1 MTLTEREE
9 RRQER
14 RVARN
19 ASPWSKLVSGAVV
32 LTLGV
37 IFWLDQTGRID
48 AWDVLQWWSVALI
61 ASGLATLAERR
72 YAGAIVLIILGLAFL
87 PSTTF
92 LPPLHIGHLLAI
104 WPLLITAAGV
114 TLIVQALKPA
124 TKDVT
129 REKAFRAIALMAG
142 NNRRIATQGF
152 AGGEAVAVMGGCEID
167 LTQATLAPDAVIDV
181 LAFWGGIELKVPR
194 GWRIENRVLPLL
206 GALTDNTTGG
216 SDAGPRLVLRG
227 SVIMGAI
234 EVKNP
239 KEPLS

>member
-1 MTLTEREE
+1 MTLAERDE
-9 RRQER
+9 RRSAR
-14 RVARN
+14 REARR

-32 LTLGV
+32 LAVGV

-48 AWDVLQWWSVALI
+48 AWDVLEWWSVALI

-72 YAGAIVLIILGLAFL
+72 YVGAVVLLFLGLAFL
-87 PSTTF
+87 PSNAF
-92 LPPLHIGHLLAI
+92 LPSLHVGHLLAI
-104 WPLLITAAGV
+104 WPLLITAAGA

-142 NNRRIATQGF
+142 NNRRIATPGF

-167 LTQATLAPDAVIDV
+167 LSEATLAPEAVIDV

-194 GWRIENRVLPLL
+194 GWQIENRVLPLL
-206 GALTDNTTGG
+206 GALTDNT
-216 SDAGPRLVLRG
+216 AGAPDGAPRLVLRG